1 MKEPGIVNVIDL
13 LQRDNLIIP
22 EYQRPYKWTTK
33 HVGELLNDILTHKDK
48 KAYRLGTLVLHEKK
62 LDKNAEDENE
72 KFVLNIV
79 DGQQRTL
86 TLTLIAL
93 AIIEQKAEILE
104 KIDTKRS
111 LEQYKPKLSS
121 LRFENATSQYNIWN
135 NYREIERRVREFDR
149 QTIQFFFNKCELV
162 EVTLT
167 DVSEAFQFFDSQNAR
182 GKDLEPHDLLKA
194 FHLREMNI
202 LPDAVKR
209 ESIIE
214 WEAMPTA
221 ELSSLFG
228 DYLYRIRNWSL
239 SKSARYFTKNEA
251 DVFKG
256 ISPDVRQNFPYTQLS
271 RIAHFY
277 VEQYNADSSRSI
289 DGQRMEYPFQI
300 AEPIIN
306 GKRFFEMI
314 SHYKKLHKAIRKLP
328 NTTDFVLNIDFSSTE
343 TLSGKIFETINSDTV
358 YRERHRT
365 GDKYVRNI
373 FDCAVM
379 MYVDKF
385 GTYEFHRVAEKLFV
399 LCFSLRLR
407 RQAVQLASADNHV
420 LYEKNI
426 FKIIRDANSPQEIL
440 GISLPVEPKQNYK
453 QPEAILGLFK
463 ELKYQSE

>member
-1 MKEPGIVNVIDL
+1 MKEPGIVKVIDL
-13 LQRDNLIIP
+13 LQRDNLVIP
-22 EYQRPYKWTTK
+22 EYQRPYKWTTRN
-33 HVGELLNDILTHKDK
+33 VGELLNDILLHKNK
-48 KAYRLGTLVLHEKK
+48 KAYRLGTLVLHEAKDKDKK
-62 LDKNAEDENE
+62 LI
-72 KFVLNIV
+72 LNIV

-93 AIIEQKAEILE
+93 AILEQKAEILE
-104 KIDTKRS
+104 KIDNKRS
-111 LEQYKPKLSS
+111 LENYKPKLSGMK
-121 LRFENATSQYNIWN
+121 FENEISQFNFGN

-194 FHLREMNI
+194 FHLREMNS
-202 LPDAVKR
+202 LPDAVKK
-209 ESIIE
+209 ESIVE
-214 WEAMPTA
+214 WEAMPTN
-221 ELSSLFG
+221 ELSSIFG
-228 DYLYRIRNWSL
+228 DYLYRIRNWSR
-239 SKSARYFTKNEA
+239 SKSARYFTKNDV

-256 ISPDVRQNFPYTQLS
+256 ISPDVTRNFPYTQMS

-277 VEQYNADSSRSI
+277 VEQYNSEFHRNI
-289 DGQRMEYPFQI
+289 DGQHMEYPFQI

-314 SHYKKLHKAIRKLP
+314 SHYKKLRKAIRALP
-328 NTTDFVLNIDFSSTE
+328 ITIDGSLKIDFTSTE
-343 TLSGKIFETINSDTV
+343 TLAGKIFKKINSNDD
-358 YRERHRT
+358 YPERHRT

-420 LYEKNI
+420 VDGINI
-426 FKIIRDANSPQEIL
+426 FKIIRDANSPQDIL
-440 GISLPVEPKQNYK
+440 GISLPVEPKQIYK

>member
-1 MKEPGIVNVIDL
+1 MKEPDIVKVIDL

-22 EYQRPYKWTTK
+22 EYQRPYKWTTRN
-33 HVGELLNDILTHKDK
+33 VIELLNDILLHKEK
-48 KAYRLGTLVLHEKK
+48 KAYRLGTLVLHEDVDK
-62 LDKNAEDENE
+62 DKNT
-72 KFVLNIV
+72 VLNIV

-93 AIIEQKAEILE
+93 AIIELKAGILE
-104 KIDTKRS
+104 KIDNKRS
-111 LEQYKPKLSS
+111 LENYKPKLAVMQ
-121 LRFENATSQYNIWN
+121 FENEISQYNIWN
-135 NYREIERRVREFDR
+135 NYREIIRRVREFDR

-167 DVSEAFQFFDSQNAR
+167 EVSEAFQFFDSQNAR

-194 FHLREMNI
+194 FHLREMNN
-202 LPDAVKR
+202 LPDDIKK
-209 ESIIE
+209 ESIVE
-214 WEAMPTA
+214 WESMPTA

-228 DYLYRIRNWSL
+228 DYLYRIRNWSR

-256 ISPDVRQNFPYTQLS
+256 ISPDVRKNFPYTQLS

-277 VEQYNADSSRSI
+277 VDNYNADYHRSI
-289 DGQRMEYPFQI
+289 DGQYMEYPFQI

-314 SHYKKLHKAIRKLP
+314 SHYKKLRKAIRKLP
-328 NTTDFVLNIDFSSTE
+328 EIIHPDLQIDFQATE
-343 TLSGKIFETINSDTV
+343 TLSGTIFQKINSNED
-358 YRERHRT
+358 YPERHRT

-420 LYEKNI
+420 VDGINI

-440 GISLPVEPKQNYK
+440 GIALPMEPKQNYK